1 MLMPDKVDLKAKKKK
16 KTMKRFKND
25 KWFSSQRVYGF

>member
-1 MLMPDKVDLKAKKKK
+1 MLMPDKVDLKAKKK

>member
-16 KTMKRFKND
+16 MKRFKND